1 MALNFSAR
9 SARTKHLVLVAAM
22 IAFPIQAQRE
32 AREVVVAEYGDAA
45 GGFDSPVRLS
55 NKVLRSLSRERSQAS
70 YFREHKE
77 VFIGDFYQG
86 IGICLNPHDRTELDL
101 LVRGTKGPITSG
113 ADNIWYWIVIHAESK
128 PRVVLFTTGLNVS
141 LLGSEH
147 AGLRDVKSSW
157 YSPSEQQ
164 HKTYHYDGV
173 RYRLVRTKDAP
184 FNPLP

>member
-1 MALNFSAR
+1 MALNR
-9 SARTKHLVLVAAM
+9 SARAVGTKLLLLAAAM
-22 IAFPIQAQRE
+22 ITFPAEAQQRTG
-32 AREVVVAEYGDAA
+32 EVVIAAYGDAA

-55 NKVLRSLSRERSQAS
+55 NEVLRSLSRQRPQAS

-77 VFIGDFYQG
+77 VAIGDFYQG
-86 IGICLNPHDRTELDL
+86 IRMRLNPHNPSEIDL

-113 ADNIWYWIVIHAESK
+113 ADNIWFWIVIHAESR
-128 PRVVLFTTGLNVS
+128 PRVVLFATGLDIS

-164 HKTYHYDGV
+164 HKTYHYDGTH
-173 RYRLVRTKDAP
+173 YRLVRTEDAP
-184 FNPLP
+184 FNASK